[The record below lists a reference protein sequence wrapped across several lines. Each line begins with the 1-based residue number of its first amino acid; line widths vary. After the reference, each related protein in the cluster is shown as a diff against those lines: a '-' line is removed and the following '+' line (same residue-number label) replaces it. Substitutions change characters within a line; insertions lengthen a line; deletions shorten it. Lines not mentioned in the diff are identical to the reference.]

1 LKVKTAIAKILKKE
15 GVDFVTGFPS
25 SPLFETAALENIRT
39 IQART
44 ERVAINMADGFTRA
58 SFGLKNGVSFVMW
71 GPGAENAF
79 SGIAH
84 AFADSVPILI
94 IPGGLER
101 NRLVVPN
108 FIATQN
114 YQKVTKWA
122 DMINLPNRA
131 SAMMRLAFSYMR
143 NGRPGPVMLEL
154 PLDIAE
160 GEADIDSSRLRLDG
174 TELDSYAF
182 TSQGEYKAVKRYRSC
197 GDPSDIKAVVGL
209 LLKAKNPVIR
219 AGQGI
224 HYAQA
229 WDELRELAERLQI
242 PVYTTTNGKSAFPEN
257 HPLSLGTGGR
267 SRPKTVVHFHSKTDL
282 VLAIGSSC
290 MVEEFTTPIPAGKSI
305 IQITVDERDIN
316 KDYPLAHAVIGDA
329 KLVLR
334 QLSDELQSH
343 HVKRAENP
351 ELTREI
357 KSVKDEWLKEWMPR
371 LTCND
376 IPISPYRVIG
386 DIMKVLD
393 EKQTIITHDSGNP
406 RDQLLPFYPANTPGS
421 YIGWGKS
428 TTMGQSL
435 GLIMGAK
442 LAHPEKTCVHF
453 TGDASFGMVGMD
465 FETAVRER
473 IPIITIL
480 LNNSTLGGHAGKY
493 PTAYEH
499 YKLTSIYGDYA
510 KVAEGLGGY
519 AEKVAKPQDI
529 IPAIQRAQK
538 INQAGKPALVEIM
551 TREEPVFPK

>member
-1 LKVKTAIAKILKKE
+1 MKVKNAIAGILKKE

-25 SPLFETAALENIRT
+25 NPLFEAVALENIRT

-44 ERVAINMADGFTRA
+44 ERVAINIADGFTRA
-58 SFGLKNGVSFVMW
+58 SFGLKNGVSFVQW

-79 SGIAH
+79 SGVAH
-84 AFADSVPILI
+84 AFADSTPILI
-94 IPGGLER
+94 IPSGLER

-108 FIATQN
+108 FIASQN

-122 DMINLPNRA
+122 DLINMPNRA
-131 SAMMRLAFSYMR
+131 PGMMRLAFSYMR

-154 PLDIAE
+154 PLDVAE
-160 GEADIDSSRLRLDG
+160 EDTDINRPDLKLDG

-182 TSQGEYKAVKRYRSC
+182 TKQGEYNVVKRYKSS
-197 GDPSDIKAVVGL
+197 GDPSDIKAVASL
-209 LLKAKNPVIR
+209 LLKAKNPIIR

-229 WDELRELAERLQI
+229 WDELRRLAELLQV

-267 SRPKTVVHFHSKTDL
+267 SRPKTVIHFHDKTDL
-282 VLAIGSSC
+282 VLAIGTSC
-290 MVEEFTTPIPAGKSI
+290 TIEEFTTPIPAGKKV

-316 KDYPLAHAVIGDA
+316 KDYPLEHAVIGDA
-329 KLVLR
+329 KLVLS
-334 QLSDELQSH
+334 QLIEEIQRW
-343 HVKRAENP
+343 VERKENP
-351 ELTREI
+351 ELKREI
-357 KSVKDEWLKEWMPR
+357 KSIKELWLKEWMPR
-371 LTCND
+371 LTSND

-386 DIMKVLD
+386 DIMEVLD

-406 RDQLLPFYPANTPGS
+406 RDQLLPFYQAITPGG

-442 LAHPEKTCVHF
+442 LARPEKICVHF

-465 FETAVRER
+465 WETAVREK

-480 LNNSTLGGHAGKY
+480 LNNSTLGGHSKKY

-499 YKLTSIYGDYA
+499 YKLTSIYGDYT

-519 AEKVAKPQDI
+519 AEKVIKPEEI
-529 IPAIQRAQK
+529 IPAIKRSIK
-538 INQAGKPALVEIM
+538 INQSGRPALIEIM
-551 TREEPVFPK
+551 TREEPVFSR

>member
-1 LKVKTAIAKILKKE
+1 VKVRTAIAKILKKE
-15 GVDFVTGFPS
+15 GIDFVTGFPS
-25 SPLFETAALENIRT
+25 SPLFEAVALENIRT

-44 ERVAINMADGFTRA
+44 ERVAVNIADGFTRA
-58 SFGLKNGVSFVMW
+58 SFGLKNGITFVQW

-79 SGIAH
+79 SGVAH

-114 YQKVTKWA
+114 YQKVTKWV
-122 DMINLPNRA
+122 DLINLPNRA

-154 PLDIAE
+154 PLDVAE
-160 GEADIDSSRLRLDG
+160 EETEVDRTGMRLDG

-182 TSQGEYKAVKRYRSC
+182 TRQSEYKAVKRYKPA
-197 GDPSDIKAVVGL
+197 GDPADIKTVVNL
-209 LLKAKNPVIR
+209 LLKAKTPVIR

-229 WDELRELAERLQI
+229 WGELRELAELLQI
-242 PVYTTTNGKSAFPEN
+242 PVYTTMNGKSAFPEN

-267 SRPKTVVHFHSKTDL
+267 SRPKTVLHFHDKSDL

-290 MVEEFTTPIPAGKSI
+290 TIEEFTTPIPPGKSV
-305 IQITVDERDIN
+305 IQVTVDERDIN
-316 KDYPLAHAVIGDA
+316 KEYPLEHAIIGDA

-334 QLSDELQSH
+334 QLIDE
-343 HVKRAENP
+343 VKNQRAERIENL
-351 ELTREI
+351 ELRREI
-357 KSVKDEWLKEWMPR
+357 RAIKEQWLKEWMPR
-371 LTCND
+371 LTSND

-406 RDQLLPFYPANTPGS
+406 RDQLLPFYQANTPGS

-442 LAHPEKTCVHF
+442 LARPEKTCVHF

-465 FETAVRER
+465 FETAVREK

-480 LNNSTLGGHAGKY
+480 LNNSTLGGHARKY

-499 YKLTSIYGDYA
+499 YKLTSIYGDYS

-519 AEKVAKPQDI
+519 AERVVKPQDI
-529 IPAIQRAQK
+529 IPAIQRSK
-538 INQAGKPALVEIM
+538 KVNESGKPALVEIM
-551 TREEPVFPK
+551 TREEPVFSR

>member
-1 LKVKTAIAKILKKE
+1 MQVKTAIAKILKKE

-25 SPLFETAALENIRT
+25 SPLFETVALENIRT

-44 ERVAINMADGFTRA
+44 ERVAVNIADGFTRA
-58 SFGLKNGVSFVMW
+58 SFGLKNGITFVQW
-71 GPGAENAF
+71 GPGSENAF
-79 SGIAH
+79 SGVAH

-154 PLDIAE
+154 PLDVAE
-160 GEADIDSSRLRLDG
+160 EETDIDSSRIRLDG

-182 TSQGEYKAVKRYRSC
+182 TRQGEYKAVQRYRSC
-197 GDPSDIKAVVGL
+197 GDPSDIKAVAGL
-209 LLKAKNPVIR
+209 LLRAKNPIIR

-229 WDELRELAERLQI
+229 WDELRELAELLQI
-242 PVYTTTNGKSAFPEN
+242 PVYTTTNGKSAFPES

-267 SRPKTVVHFHSKTDL
+267 SRPKAVIHFHNKTDL

-290 MVEEFTTPIPAGKSI
+290 MVEEFTTPIPAGKSV

-316 KDYPLAHAVIGDA
+316 KDYPLEHAVIGDA

-334 QLSDELQSH
+334 QLIDE
-343 HVKRAENP
+343 VKNHRAKRTENL

-357 KSVKDEWLKEWMPR
+357 KSIKDEWLKEWMPR
-371 LTCND
+371 LTSND

-386 DIMKVLD
+386 DIMKVLG

-406 RDQLLPFYPANTPGS
+406 RDQLLPFYQANTPGS

-442 LAHPEKTCVHF
+442 LAHPEKICVHF

-465 FETAVRER
+465 FETAVREK

-480 LNNSTLGGHAGKY
+480 LNNSTLGGHARKY

-499 YKLTSIYGDYA
+499 YKLTSIYGDYS

-519 AEKVAKPQDI
+519 AERVVKPQDI
-529 IPAIQRAQK
+529 IPAIQRSK
-538 INQAGKPALVEIM
+538 KVNESGKPALVEIM
-551 TREEPVFPK
+551 TREEPVFSK

>member
-25 SPLFETAALENIRT
+25 NPLFETVASENIRT

-44 ERVAINMADGFTRA
+44 ERVAVNIADGFTRA
-58 SFGLKNGVSFVMW
+58 SFGLKNGITFVQW
-71 GPGAENAF
+71 GPGSENAF
-79 SGIAH
+79 SGVAH

-94 IPGGLER
+94 IPSGVER

-114 YQKVTKWA
+114 YQRVTKWI

-131 SAMMRLAFSYMR
+131 SAMIRLAFSYMR

-154 PLDIAE
+154 PLDVAE
-160 GEADIDSSRLRLDG
+160 EEIDINSSDIRLDG

-182 TSQGEYKAVKRYRSC
+182 TRQGEYKVVQRYRSC
-197 GDPSDIKAVVGL
+197 GDLSDIKTVAGL
-209 LLKAKNPVIR
+209 LLKAKNPIVR

-229 WDELRELAERLQI
+229 WGELRELAELLQI

-267 SRPKTVVHFHSKTDL
+267 SRPKAVMHFHSKTDL
-282 VLAIGSSC
+282 VLGIGSSC
-290 MVEEFTTPIPAGKSI
+290 MVEEFTTPIPAGKSV

-334 QLSDELQSH
+334 QLIDELKSH
-343 HVKRAENP
+343 RVSRMENMD
-351 ELTREI
+351 LTREI
-357 KSVKDEWLKEWMPR
+357 KLIKDEWWKEWMPR
-371 LTCND
+371 LTSD
-376 IPISPYRVIG
+376 DVPISPYRVIG
-386 DIMKVLD
+386 DVMKVLD

-406 RDQLLPFYPANTPGS
+406 RDQLLPFYQANTPGS

-442 LAHPEKTCVHF
+442 LAHPGKTCVHF

-480 LNNSTLGGHAGKY
+480 LNNSTLGGHASKY
-493 PTAYEH
+493 PSAFEQ
-499 YKLTSIYGDYA
+499 YKLTSIHGDYS
-510 KVAEGLGGY
+510 KVADGLGGY
-519 AEKVAKPQDI
+519 AERIVKPLDI
-529 IPAIQRAQK
+529 IPAIQRAKK
-538 INQAGKPALVEIM
+538 ISESGKPALVEIM
-551 TREEPVFPK
+551 TREEPVFSR